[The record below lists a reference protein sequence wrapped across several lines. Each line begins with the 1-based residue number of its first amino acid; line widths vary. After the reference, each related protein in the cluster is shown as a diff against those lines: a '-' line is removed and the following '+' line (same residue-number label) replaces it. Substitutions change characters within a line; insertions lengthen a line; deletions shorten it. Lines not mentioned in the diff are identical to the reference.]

1 MVRATEEL
9 VVCGPGLVGSVRP
22 LELEAWIVVC
32 LLSVCGVADELEN
45 CWRGV
50 DGAGDEVRTEELTEV
65 CGPGLVGS
73 ERTVEL
79 AACVV
84 ACLLGV

>member
-9 VVCGPGLVGSVRP
+9 VDCGTGLVGSVRP
-22 LELEAWIVVC
+22 LELEVWVVVC
-32 LLSVCGVADELEN
+32 LLGVCGVANELGN

-50 DGAGDEVRTEELTEV
+50 DGAGDEVRTEEFTVV